1 MVENIGALQVQILRG
16 EKRKYFKEMDDF
28 KNSNEEKI
36 NQLQQM
42 SDIISGNLK
51 SKPHISLF

>member
-1 MVENIGALQVQILRG
+1 
-16 EKRKYFKEMDDF
+16 MDDF
-28 KNSNEEKI
+28 KNSIEEKI

-42 SDIISGNLK
+42 SDMISGNLK

>member
-1 MVENIGALQVQILRG
+1 MVENIGALQVQNLRG
-16 EKRKYFKEMDDF
+16 EKRKYLKEMDDF
-28 KNSNEEKI
+28 KNSIEEKI

-42 SDIISGNLK
+42 SDMISGNLK

>member
-1 MVENIGALQVQILRG
+1 MVENIGALQVQNLRG
-16 EKRKYFKEMDDF
+16 EKRKYLKEMDDF
-28 KNSNEEKI
+28 KNSIEEKI

-42 SDIISGNLK
+42 SEMISGNLK

>member
-1 MVENIGALQVQILRG
+1 MVENIGALQVQNLRG

-42 SDIISGNLK
+42 SDIIS
-51 SKPHISLF
+51 

>member
-1 MVENIGALQVQILRG
+1 MVENIGALQVQNLRG
-16 EKRKYFKEMDDF
+16 EKRKYLKEMDDF
-28 KNSNEEKI
+28 KNSIEEEI

-42 SDIISGNLK
+42 SDMISGNLK